1 LVAKNY
7 GFSPIHLQASTNP
20 EMAWA
25 GEGQGATQKVAR
37 TLGSADLRS
46 EPNGPNLDWRL
57 GRPERAVID
66 RAAKV

>member
-1 LVAKNY
+1 
-7 GFSPIHLQASTNP
+7 
-20 EMAWA
+20 MAWA
-25 GEGQGATQKVAR
+25 GEGQGQGATQKVAR
-37 TLGSADLRS
+37 TLGAADLRS